1 MKKIGVVQWG
11 TKHGHAKG
19 WLELLFNS
27 KDIEF
32 KGVYEPDE
40 ERKKSLIN
48 SDVKL
53 WNQISWIDN
62 SDEFLTDKNIQIIF
76 IEESNNKSLDV
87 LEKCIQNTAV
97 KHVITTEIGDCFPM
111 VKRFLVNS
119 VVRYVKKMVPCSKIG
134 WAASLYLYHYGKG

>member
-62 SDEFLTDKNIQIIF
+62 SDEFDRHKKFLTKYNNFNLQEDAENIV
-76 IEESNNKSLDV
+76 NKIW
-87 LEKCIQNTAV
+87 EKCKTN
-97 KHVITTEIGDCFPM
+97 
-111 VKRFLVNS
+111 L
-119 VVRYVKKMVPCSKIG
+119 
-134 WAASLYLYHYGKG
+134 